1 MLGLSDRVGDFS
13 VGKEFDA
20 IWLRPEPDSTLA
32 VALRHADSEED
43 ALAKVFALATSADVA
58 ATWVA
63 GEHPA
68 LDR

>member
-1 MLGLSDRVGDFS
+1 
-13 VGKEFDA
+13 
-20 IWLRPEPDSTLA
+20 

-63 GEHPA
+63 GEPPTI
-68 LDR
+68 